1 MYTQN
6 MLTRQRTLPSLLDA
20 AGQPD
25 WLLCRAVTQLPTL
38 DESPLTHRSLIS
50 RCLPHLAISP
60 PLSPGYS
67 FPTNRSS
74 SVGTR
79 CCPIAVLCGV
89 GNAMHVR
96 YVSHADVCCA
106 HVLSLLAVQATAI
119 AVVGMGRNQRGS
131 GSAYLY
137 SSHGGF
143 V

>member
-6 MLTRQRTLPSLLDA
+6 MLTRQRTIPSLLDA

-25 WLLCRAVTQLPTL
+25 WLLCQAVTQLPTL

-79 CCPIAVLCGV
+79 YCPITVLCGV

-106 HVLSLLAVQATAI
+106 HVLSLALTAGC
-119 AVVGMGRNQRGS
+119 AGYCDS
-131 GSAYLY
+131 GSRNGTKSA
-137 SSHGGF
+137 GEWKRIP
-143 V
+143 VQ